1 MKSDL
6 FIPPEEADKNNY
18 YLFLFSRLNGLG
30 SKTIISLLQKFG
42 SPSNLYQALLDQRQI
57 LNNKI
62 YYLLRDKD
70 FILESKKAFEALAE
84 DYITILN
91 PLYPPNLKNIYDPP
105 LFLFYKGNVDL
116 LKNEYLLTI
125 VGSRTSTNYHSST
138 VKSIFNDLKQTPLV
152 IVSGLAI
159 GIDALS
165 HREAL
170 LNNLPTIAVLGSG
183 LSKEILYPQENVAL
197 AEEII
202 AKGGLLIS
210 EQSSQTKTQLYH
222 FPKRNR
228 ILAGLSKATI
238 VISGALKSGT
248 LITAQ
253 VALDEGREV
262 LALPGNVNLK
272 LSQGPNKLIKEG
284 ASVID
289 SALDIFKIYNIDK
302 EILRAD
308 IILNN
313 PEQAKIYALLQAEA
327 TNLLDLSK
335 SLALPLAKVNVLIS
349 QMELAGIVRYNN
361 LNQLEIIL

>member
-6 FIPPEEADKNNY
+6 FIPSEERDKNDY

-30 SKTIISLLQKFG
+30 SKTIITLLQKFG
-42 SPSNLYQALLDQRQI
+42 SPSKLYKLFQSHPEI
-57 LNNKI
+57 LNSKI
-62 YYLLRDKD
+62 NNLLQDKN
-70 FILESKKAFEALAE
+70 FVLESKKAFEALAE

-91 PLYPPNLKNIYDPP
+91 PLYPQNLKNIYDPP
-105 LFLFYKGNVDL
+105 LFLFYRGNIDL
-116 LKNEYLLTI
+116 LKNPYLLTI

-138 VKSIFNDLKQTPLV
+138 VKGLLKDLAKTPLV

-159 GIDALS
+159 GIDAMS
-165 HREAL
+165 HKEAL
-170 LNNLPTIAVLGSG
+170 ANNLPTIAVLASG
-183 LSKEILYPQENVAL
+183 LSKQILYPPENVAL

-262 LALPGNVNLK
+262 LALPGNINLK

-284 ASVID
+284 ASIID

-302 EILRAD
+302 QILEAEI
-308 IILNN
+308 IFKN
-313 PEQAKIYALLQAEA
+313 PAQAKIYALLQMEA
-327 TNLLDLSK
+327 TNLNDLAEHLS
-335 SLALPLAKVNVLIS
+335 LPLVKINILVS
-349 QMELAGIVRYNN
+349 QMEIAGIIKYNH
-361 LNQLEIIL
+361 LNQLEIIS